1 MSYDDFL
8 ESFGQVHFN
17 TAACGGKFDSE
28 PFDFSK
34 RAAVFSVQ
42 IKREGEYMFELGQPK
57 HKNKDDEE

>member
-1 MSYDDFL
+1 M
-8 ESFGQVHFN
+8 HFN

-57 HKNKDDEE
+57 HKNKDGEE